1 MVSLGNFQINGSAA
15 QKNPLIRYDTFTD
28 VGSLRNART
37 GTIRILEHFGF
48 GNWSESYIR
57 SRFSLAAQYASQVDG
72 LIFLLQEEI
81 YKPSRTPQTS
91 AGTVQG
97 GYSIE
102 GVNIPSSN
110 EDAYILALLTAW
122 KKMCARLGKKA
133 VICGSPA
140 VCSDD
145 AIWSWMYG
153 AAGVSYIAQNYDMIY
168 LYHYPQTVSASQGA
182 TCTQMNGNPGK
193 NDAASY
199 IKFWRGRGFKGLIN
213 YILITK
219 FSNWPGSTDMNVI
232 RADFKS
238 ANAGAD
244 IISTYPYSNGVY
256 SNSDA
261 VGRMLQIA
269 AEYGGSTPPP
279 PTPPPT
285 PGGNM
290 NTILVLGDP
299 HMGEEGNRV
308 AELTKDLNA
317 AVGLSPGQIDCIL
330 CTGDLEG
337 VSKFDQAHKASMLG
351 SKPAFIIPGNHDV
364 GSISDIKKYQG
375 TGYPLHPGP
384 AGTEKTSFS
393 FNVGNIHITMLN
405 LYWDGKT
412 NEGYTGGGKSGGEV
426 GSTLLAWLKA
436 DLAAATTKYK
446 IVCGHEPMYPDR
458 RHKGDSL
465 DWNISA
471 RDALQ
476 KVLQDAGVDA
486 FFAGHTHYAR
496 GDLIGGN
503 VLQIQDGVPGSK
515 AGTTGDPYRSM
526 WFIHIATNGDL
537 VITWKHNAD
546 SGSSWASPSV
556 KTWTLPQGSIPI
568 TPPPQPGGTITVSTS
583 AQLQTALA
591 SGGSFTI
598 KNGNYTLNP
607 VISPPGT
614 IAIGESKE
622 GVIISSSSTGYL
634 ITLKSNSIIDKCTF
648 KHKGKTIFV
657 SGPQTNWKVRNNHF
671 VDSII
676 AVLAEDLTSG
686 YPTAGNGSEI
696 SGNTGKGSKLSTMQ
710 GQYKLHVF
718 DNEFH
723 DRNGSEFLD
732 INYNNDYCIIE
743 NNKLIN
749 GSGYTMSEEMIDA
762 VGGNGH
768 GQDNNIIR
776 NNTIIG
782 NFKSGIRPGI
792 TADNNTIE
800 GNYIEWLPGPT
811 TQEAGIYMYGKG
823 GSSVPTGNKIIG
835 NTIKGGN
842 CGIKLSNADNNTIS
856 QNTISGAV
864 RGIALV
870 RDSIYGSD
878 IAPNGNTVSKNTI
891 VVSNMQN
898 GIINE
903 GQNTITPDNVITDT
917 EPPLPPPGPGPVQ
930 FDLSNLAK
938 VGMAIAGIYALIK
951 GVGKK

>member
-1 MVSLGNFQINGSAA
+1 MVVLGNMQINGSAA
-15 QKNPLIRYDTFTD
+15 QNNPAITCDTFTD
-28 VGSLRNART
+28 TGSLKYARP
-37 GTIRILEHFGF
+37 GTVRILEQFGF

-57 SRFSLAAQYASQVDG
+57 SRFALAEKYASQVDG
-72 LIFLLQEEI
+72 LILLLQEEV

-91 AGTVQG
+91 ATTLQG

-110 EDAYILALLTAW
+110 EDAYFLALLTAW
-122 KKMCARLGKKA
+122 KKLCVRLGKKA
-133 VICGSPA
+133 CICGSLA

-145 AIWSWMYG
+145 GVWAWMYG
-153 AAGVSYIAQNYDMIY
+153 SLGVSYIAQNYDMIY
-168 LYHYPQTVSASQGA
+168 LYHYPQTVAVAQGA

-199 IKFWRGRGFKGLIN
+199 IKFWRGRGFNGLIN
-213 YILITK
+213 YILT
-219 FSNWPGSTDMNVI
+219 GSTDFNVI

-238 ANAGAD
+238 AVDAGAD
-244 IISTYPYSNGVY
+244 IISTYPYANGVY

-269 AEYGGSTPPP
+269 AEYGGMQPPT
-279 PTPPPT
+279 TPPPT

-290 NTILVLGDP
+290 TTILVLGDP
-299 HMGEEGNRV
+299 HMGEASNRV

-317 AVGLSPGQIDCIL
+317 AVSLSPTGQIDCIL

-337 VSKFDQAHKASMLG
+337 VAKFDQAHKASMLS
-351 SKPAFIIPGNHDV
+351 SKPALIIPGNHDV
-364 GSISDIKKYQG
+364 GSIADIKKFQG

-393 FNVGNIHITMLN
+393 FDVGDIHITMLN

-446 IVCGHEPMYPDR
+446 IVCAHEPMYPDK

-465 DWNISA
+465 DWNIAA

-496 GDLIGGN
+496 GDLIGGS

-526 WFIHIATNGDL
+526 WFVHIAANGDL
-537 VITWKHNAD
+537 VITWKHNAN
-546 SGSSWASPSV
+546 SGSSWTSPV
-556 KTWTLPQGSIPI
+556 VQTWVLPQGS
-568 TPPPQPGGTITVSTS
+568 TPTPQPQPGGTITVSTS
-583 AQLQTALA
+583 AQLQAALEI
-591 SGGSFTI
+591 GGNITI
-598 KNGNYTLNP
+598 NNGSYNINP
-607 VISPPGT
+607 VTSPAGT
-614 IAIGESKE
+614 IATGESKT
-622 GVIISSSSTGYL
+622 GVIINCSSTGYF
-634 ITLKSNSIIDKCTF
+634 ITLKSGSIIQNCTIR
-648 KHKGKTIFV
+648 HKGKTIFV
-657 SGPQTNWKVRNNHF
+657 SGNQKNWKVLNCHF
-671 VDSII
+671 IDSVI

-686 YPTAGNGSEI
+686 YPTAGEGAEVA
-696 SGNTGKGSKLSTMQ
+696 GNTGINSKLMTMQ
-710 GQYKLHVF
+710 GQYKLHVH
-718 DNEFH
+718 DNEFR
-723 DRNGSEFLD
+723 DRNGSEFFD
-732 INYNNDYCIIE
+732 MNYNNNYCVVE

-749 GSGYTMSEEMIDA
+749 STGYTMSEEMFDM
-762 VGGNGH
+762 VGGNGQP
-768 GQDNNIIR
+768 QDNNIIR
-776 NNTIIG
+776 NNIIIG
-782 NFKSGIRPGI
+782 NFQSGIRPGI
-792 TADNNTIE
+792 TTKNNTIE
-800 GNYIEWLPGPT
+800 DNYIEWISGQQS
-811 TQEAGIYMYGKG
+811 QEAGIYMYGKG

-842 CGIKLSNADNNTIS
+842 CGIKLSNADNNRIEE
-856 QNTISGAV
+856 NTIKNAV

-870 RDSIYGSD
+870 RDSIYGAD
-878 IAPNGNTVSKNTI
+878 IAPNGNTVSRNTI
-891 VVSNMQN
+891 VVSNLQN

-903 GQNTITPDNVITDT
+903 GQNIITPDNVITDT
-917 EPPLPPPGPGPVQ
+917 ELPPPQPGPGPVE

-938 VGMAIAGIYALIK
+938 VSLALITIYNFIE
-951 GVGKK
+951 GLRKK